1 MEQHYKD
8 AWSNTL
14 DHYNAD
20 TLKWNQERQELRDK
34 IATLEEH
41 AHATKRRMYDIAAE
55 TCDGCIF
62 ADWYDGPLCMVS
74 GDYVDTQPSTE
85 CKKFKEEMKG

>member
-1 MEQHYKD
+1 LEQHYKD

-20 TLKWNQERQELRDK
+20 TQKWNQERQEMQDK
-34 IATLEEH
+34 VVQLEHNEYLM
-41 AHATKRRMYDIAAE
+41 KRRMYDIASE
-55 TCDGCIF
+55 TCDGCVF

-74 GDYVDTQPSTE
+74 GDYADTSPSTE
-85 CKKFKEEMKG
+85 CKRFKEEMKG